1 MYAEMQT
8 INSRTTRFFKSMKQ
22 LASDHYSWLKAQK
35 FGQTVTSESR
45 IEKHSVGGSRRAS
58 RRTSHM
64 KEITLDNLVQRVEEK
79 RRKVNK
85 QQPNQATS

>member
-1 MYAEMQT
+1 
-8 INSRTTRFFKSMKQ
+8 
-22 LASDHYSWLKAQK
+22 
-35 FGQTVTSESR
+35 
-45 IEKHSVGGSRRAS
+45 
-58 RRTSHM
+58 M